1 MLKSFAVTTHPL
13 AGPGPSVYLLKSL
26 WKRSTKISESQIVV
40 HGAREHNLKDV
51 TVSMPR
57 DAMVVVTGLSGS
69 GKSSLAFDTIYAEGQ
84 RRYVESLSAYARQF
98 LGQMDKPD
106 VDHIDGLSP
115 AVSID
120 QKTTSNNPRSTVATV
135 TEIYDYLRLL
145 YARAGR
151 PHCHVC
157 GFPVASS
164 TPQQMVEKVLEIP
177 EKTRFMVLA
186 PVVRGRKGEYGTFFK
201 ELAEDGY
208 ARVRVDGELHE
219 LPVDLNLDR
228 NYKHDVDVVVD
239 RLVVREGIERRLTDS
254 IETSLKLSDGLVQIE
269 TVEKDG
275 PGDSMLFSENFTC
288 TNCGASIA
296 EIQPRT
302 FSFNSPHGACSRC
315 DGLGSRLEIDPELV
329 VPNGDLSINE
339 GALVPWA
346 NSSSEYQSSILGALS
361 EKYGVDLNVPW
372 RELPG
377 EHKHTVLHGT
387 DGDRIYISYRN
398 RYGRRRQYMS
408 RFDGVV
414 GNLQRRYSETES
426 EYRREKIEE
435 FMSNVPCP
443 KCKGARLRPEALA
456 VTVGEINVHEFTE
469 MSVKNAQNFF
479 EGVEF
484 STREWIIAERVVKEI
499 RERLGFLVD
508 VGLGYL
514 TLSRSAGTLSG
525 GEAQR
530 IRLASQVGSGLVGVL
545 YVLDEPSIGL
555 HQRDNRRLLNTLTK
569 LRDLGNTLVVVEHD
583 EETIRSADYV
593 LDVGPGAGVHGGEI
607 VAAGDV
613 EDIEAAGRSITGAFL
628 SGRRSIEP
636 PGARREP
643 TGAVT
648 VLGASEHNLKAVDA
662 EFPLGVFTCV
672 TGVSGSGKS
681 TLVNDILYKALANA
695 VSRGK
700 NRPGRHAGLKGVED
714 VDKVIDIDQSP
725 IGRTP
730 RSNPATYTKVFDH
743 IRGIFAQTPEAKIRG
758 YKPGR
763 FSFNVKGGRCEA
775 CRGDG
780 QIRIEMHF
788 LPDVYVPC
796 EVCKGRRYNNE
807 TLRATYKGKS
817 ISDVLEM
824 TVDEACG
831 FFEPVPAVARRL
843 NTLRDVGLDYVR
855 LGQPATTLS
864 GGEAQRVKLASELG
878 KRATGKT
885 VYILDE
891 PTTGLHFADVERLLF
906 ILHRLV
912 DTGNTVIVIEHNLD
926 VIRSADYVL
935 DLGPEGGD
943 GGGEIVASGSPE
955 DIARAEASHT
965 GRFLRDLAPEVVA
978 AS

>member
-1 MLKSFAVTTHPL
+1 M
-13 AGPGPSVYLLKSL
+13 
-26 WKRSTKISESQIVV
+26 
-40 HGAREHNLKDV
+40 
-51 TVSMPR
+51 
-57 DAMVVVTGLSGS
+57 VTGLSGS

-135 TEIYDYLRLL
+135 TETYDYLRLL

-164 TPQQMVEKVLEIP
+164 SPQQMVEKVLALP
-177 EKTRFMVLA
+177 EQTRFMVMA
-186 PVVRGRKGEYGTFFK
+186 PVVRGRKGEYGK
-201 ELAEDGY
+201 QMNEYAEQGF
-208 ARVRVDGELHE
+208 ARIRVDGEVHE
-219 LPVDLNLDR
+219 LPVDLNLDKK
-228 NYKHDVDVVVD
+228 YKHDIEVVVD
-239 RLVVREGIERRLTDS
+239 RLVIRDGIERRLTDS
-254 IETSLKLSDGLVQIE
+254 IETALKLAEGLVQVE
-269 TVEKDG
+269 TVERNG
-275 PGDSMLFSENFTC
+275 SEAGDSMLFSENFTC

-302 FSFNSPHGACSRC
+302 FSFNSPHGACDRC
-315 DGLGSRLEIDPELV
+315 DGLGSRLEIDPDLV
-329 VPNGDLSINE
+329 VPNADLSVNE
-339 GALVPWA
+339 GAVVPWA
-346 NSSSEYQSSILGALS
+346 GSQTEYHSSVLGALS
-361 EKYGVDLNVPW
+361 DKYGIDLNAPW
-372 RELPG
+372 RDLPEEDRNTILFGTGG
-377 EHKHTVLHGT
+377 E
-387 DGDRIYISYRN
+387 RIYVSYRN
-398 RYGRRRQYMS
+398 RYNRRRQYMT

-414 GNLQRRYSETES
+414 QNLERRYKETDS

-435 FMSNVPCP
+435 FMSHVPCP

-456 VTVGEINVHEFTE
+456 VMVGDKNVHEFTE
-469 MSVKNAQNFF
+469 MSVRDAQNFF
-479 EGVEF
+479 ENVDF
-484 STREWIIAERVVKEI
+484 TPREWIIAERVVKEI
-499 RERLGFLVD
+499 RERLGFLND

-569 LRDLGNTLVVVEHD
+569 LRDLGNTLIVVEHD
-583 EETIRSADYV
+583 EETIRAADYV
-593 LDVGPGAGVHGGEI
+593 VDVGPGAGIHGGEI
-607 VAAGDV
+607 IAQGSV
-613 EDIEAAGRSITGAFL
+613 EDIEAEERSVTGEYL
-628 SGRRSIEP
+628 SGRRRVEP
-636 PGARREP
+636 PEERREP

-648 VLGASEHNLKAVDA
+648 VLGASEHNLKNVDA
-662 EFPLGVFTCV
+662 EFPLGVFTCI

-681 TLVNDILYKALANA
+681 TLVNEILYKALANQ
-695 VSRGK
+695 VNRGK
-700 NRPGRHAGLKGVED
+700 HRPGRHTGLKGIED

-743 IRGIFAQTPEAKIRG
+743 IRQLFAATPEAKIRG

-775 CRGDG
+775 CKGDG

-796 EVCKGRRYNNE
+796 EVCKGRRYNTE
-807 TLRATYKGKS
+807 TLRVTYKGKS

-824 TVDEACG
+824 TVDEACE
-831 FFEPVPAVARRL
+831 FFEPVPAISRRME
-843 NTLRDVGLDYVR
+843 TLRDVGLGYVR

-885 VYILDE
+885 LYILDE
-891 PTTGLHFADVERLLF
+891 PTTGLHFADVEKLLD

-912 DTGNTVIVIEHNLD
+912 DAGNSVIVIEHNLD
-926 VIRSADYVL
+926 VIRSSDHVI

-943 GGGEIVASGSPE
+943 AGGEIVATGAPE
-955 DIARAEASHT
+955 DIARVEASYT
-965 GRFLRDLAPEVVA
+965 GRFLRDLLPEAVA